1 MTRVVITAKVK
12 DAAKWEEAFRT
23 HGALLGTMAQN
34 RTYFSTHDD
43 NQIVLYSEPSD
54 VDKYLEVMESADTA
68 EAMATD
74 GVIPG
79 SVKVF
84 VLDEVFVY

>member
-1 MTRVVITAKVK
+1 MSRVVITAKVK

-23 HGALLGTMAQN
+23 HGGLLGTMAQN

-43 NQIVLYSEPSD
+43 NEIVLYSEPSD
-54 VDKYLEVMESADTA
+54 LEKYLEVLDSPDTE
-68 EAMATD
+68 EAMAND
-74 GVIPG
+74 GVLRE